1 MNWFIYA
8 VACLFLYGIMQF
20 FIKLASTGGNPVAS
34 SMIFI
39 VAQFLSQILLG
50 AYLMS
55 KSEAGIDY
63 GSIKFGVA
71 GGIVAGI
78 ATIFFFLALQQST
91 LSKVVPIVNMN
102 VVVAVLLGVILLK
115 DAVNYRMAAGIV
127 LAVMSIYLLT
137 N

>member
-1 MNWFIYA
+1 MKRAFE
-8 VACLFLYGIMQF
+8 
-20 FIKLASTGGNPVAS
+20 KTGP
-34 SMIFI
+34 
-39 VAQFLSQILLG
+39 QFLSQILLG

-127 LAVMSIYLLT
+127 LAVMIIYLLT